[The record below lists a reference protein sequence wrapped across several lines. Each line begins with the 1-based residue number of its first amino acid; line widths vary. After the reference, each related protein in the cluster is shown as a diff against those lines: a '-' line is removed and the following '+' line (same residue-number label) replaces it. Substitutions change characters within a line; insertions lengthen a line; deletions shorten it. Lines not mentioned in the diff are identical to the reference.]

1 MGDVIRLYR
10 ADWSTNCE
18 RVGLALAHKGLE
30 ADSVLITYDDRSAV
44 EAVSGQGL
52 VPVIDHDGEVV
63 ADSTRIIRWL
73 EERHP
78 EPALFPAD
86 PAAKREVDEFIVWFN
101 AEWKAISGRLEYEL
115 ERPDPDADAVERL
128 AAIQQAHLGR
138 FEELLGGGR
147 EFLFTDGPGAAD
159 FIAYPFLKYAAHRDP
174 ADTEPYHVL
183 LNDHQVLGDEHSSLR
198 AWIDR
203 VGALPCAY

>member
-1 MGDVIRLYR
+1 MGVVIRLYR
-10 ADWSTNCE
+10 AEWSTNCE

-30 ADSVLITYDDRSAV
+30 TESVLITYEDRSAV

-52 VPVIDHDGEVV
+52 VPVIEAGGEVV

-86 PAAKREVDEFIVWFN
+86 PEARREVDEFIVWFN
-101 AEWKAISGRLEYEL
+101 AEWKAISGKLEDEL
-115 ERPDPDADAVERL
+115 ERPDADPEVVERL
-128 AAIQQAHLGR
+128 GATLQAYLAR
-138 FEELLGGGR
+138 FDGLVEGDR
-147 EFLFTDGPGAAD
+147 DWFFTDGPGAAD

-174 ADTEPYHVL
+174 ADTELYHVL
-183 LNDHQVLGDEHSSLR
+183 LDDHQTLGAEHAALG

-203 VGALPCAY
+203 VGGLPRAY